1 MRAQA
6 SPPQNSPPTLTPSV
20 RPRMPWRVAQV
31 QALPDFRLR
40 VQFVDGLE
48 GIVDMAALVRST
60 TAGVFA
66 ALSNPTLFQQ
76 VAVEYGAVTWPGDI
90 DLAPDAMY
98 EAIKSAGEWRLT

>member
-6 SPPQNSPPTLTPSV
+6 SLTQDSSTELTPPV

-31 QALPDFRLR
+31 HALPDFRLR
-40 VQFVDGLE
+40 VRFIDGLE

-60 TAGVFA
+60 AAGVFA
-66 ALSNPTLFQQ
+66 ALSNPTVFQQ
-76 VAVEYGAVTWPGDI
+76 VSVEHGAVTWPGDV

-98 EAIKSAGEWRLT
+98 DAIQASGEWRLM